1 MDSANSNFANP
12 RNSTASGMSMLQ
24 AASIKR
30 QKRTIMNFQENFLI
44 PLIEKAAWRYIQ
56 FYPER
61 YPAGDYKFLAY
72 SSMGIMAKEL
82 EMTQMIQLLSMTQ
95 QGTPPFALLLM
106 SIFENSSL
114 SNREEMKMAIAQTM
128 QPDPQQQQL
137 QQIAQQM
144 ELQKAQAEIKE
155 TEASAMKDF
164 AHAAKFQSEVQDK
177 TSENTLIKEQMELAE
192 KMAKIEKLRTDAEN
206 VESETLRNIPEVE
219 HLQSETILNLAKARM
234 AGQGKN

>member
-1 MDSANSNFANP
+1 
-12 RNSTASGMSMLQ
+12 
-24 AASIKR
+24 
-30 QKRTIMNFQENFLI
+30 
-44 PLIEKAAWRYIQ
+44 
-56 FYPER
+56 
-61 YPAGDYKFLAY
+61 
-72 SSMGIMAKEL
+72 MGIMAKEL

>member
-1 MDSANSNFANP
+1 M
-12 RNSTASGMSMLQ
+12 
-24 AASIKR
+24 
-30 QKRTIMNFQENFLI
+30 
-44 PLIEKAAWRYIQ
+44 
-56 FYPER
+56 
-61 YPAGDYKFLAY
+61 
-72 SSMGIMAKEL
+72 
-82 EMTQMIQLLSMTQ
+82 
-95 QGTPPFALLLM
+95 
-106 SIFENSSL
+106 

-177 TSENTLIKEQMELAE
+177 TSENTLIKEQMEMAE
-192 KMAKIEKLRTDAEN
+192 KMAKIEKLRTDSEN
-206 VESETLRNIPEVE
+206 TQSETMRNIPEVE